1 MQEGAL
7 HTYLLILVWT
17 KQKWDQVL
25 ARRRLSNKPD
35 AMAEDVWL
43 LPPSLKTHRKMLW
56 WAWDRL
62 PGELYTWVSG
72 FCLTGEH
79 FSGKHPF
86 FVCLTCL
93 QSDFT
98 CLEYIFFRKG
108 VLCELVFFFSK
119 EVKFLIVF
127 YVCFLPHQ
135 YFSWRD
141 RGCTT
146 TLLAFKRGDFS
157 AVIVSFILK
166 FTPIIK
172 KYTTSFSIPK
182 LWSTECDWLYL
193 MSFFFHFPL
202 SFLSS

>member
-1 MQEGAL
+1 MGSLAWGAL
-7 HTYLLILVWT
+7 YMGLWFLL
-17 KQKWDQVL
+17 D
-25 ARRRLSNKPD
+25 RRTLFWQTSI
-35 AMAEDVWL
+35 
-43 LPPSLKTHRKMLW
+43 
-56 WAWDRL
+56 
-62 PGELYTWVSG
+62 
-72 FCLTGEH
+72 FCLPNLFAKWLH
-79 FSGKHPF
+79 MPRIH
-86 FVCLTCL
+86 
-93 QSDFT
+93 
-98 CLEYIFFRKG
+98 FFRKG